1 MGSTSHFLKFTRYVE
16 WWEYKL
22 PPLLAVAYGTV
33 IYYGHPIQE
42 VIKPLVFLLLAIIV
56 GAAYVSVL
64 NDITD
69 VKEDLKAGKSNSM
82 ASLPVGSRYAIIV
95 FILFIGI
102 CFGFFIY
109 PDWIGV
115 LYYTLAYVVF
125 SLYSIRPFRFKE
137 RGLLGIA
144 CDAMGAHLFPAL
156 LLTSNLIHIMKVEGT
171 MEWYLAI
178 GCWSLLYGVRGIL
191 WHQFHDR
198 ENDLKSGTNTFATE
212 INPRTF
218 QSVEVVLFII
228 ELLAF
233 LSFISFIVDGFILA
247 AALLYL
253 SLSILRLRI
262 FKRTFRMIVTY
273 PYEKYQ
279 LLLNDFYIVFLPI
292 TLLLIIGRE
301 QPIAWLILCFH
312 LTLFPMNTITAIQ
325 DYLLSVRHLVSKFL

>member
-1 MGSTSHFLKFTRYVE
+1 MGCG
-16 WWEYKL
+16 
-22 PPLLAVAYGTV
+22 AY
-33 IYYGHPIQE
+33 
-42 VIKPLVFLLLAIIV
+42 
-56 GAAYVSVL
+56 
-64 NDITD
+64 
-69 VKEDLKAGKSNSM
+69 
-82 ASLPVGSRYAIIV
+82 
-95 FILFIGI
+95 
-102 CFGFFIY
+102 
-109 PDWIGV
+109 
-115 LYYTLAYVVF
+115 
-125 SLYSIRPFRFKE
+125 
-137 RGLLGIA
+137 
-144 CDAMGAHLFPAL
+144 
-156 LLTSNLIHIMKVEGT
+156 
-171 MEWYLAI
+171 
-178 GCWSLLYGVRGIL
+178 
-191 WHQFHDR
+191 
-198 ENDLKSGTNTFATE
+198 FATE

-253 SLSILRLRI
+253 GLSILRLRI